1 MISYKNRQ
9 RLLLG
14 RYYLLTGIVLFI
26 VGFPLYW
33 MVITSL
39 KPLDEIFD
47 VPPKL
52 FPGLPTLDNYREL
65 FLLTDFARYF
75 FNSLKVSI
83 GTTII
88 ALSAATIGAYSLTRF
103 KYRGREIFG
112 RSILLSYMFP
122 GALLV
127 IPLVVLLSKV
137 RLTNSH
143 LGLSLAY
150 TTFSLPFS
158 LWVLKGFFSGIP
170 IELEEAAMIDGS
182 SRLGAFFDVVLPQAL
197 PGIIATGI
205 FTFIWAWNEY
215 LFALILISDESLKT
229 LPPGIMGFIDA
240 TNVNWGLIMAAS
252 VLITLPMAIF
262 FMFIQKQLVTGIG
275 AGGVKG

>member
-1 MISYKNRQ
+1 
-9 RLLLG
+9 
-14 RYYLLTGIVLFI
+14 
-26 VGFPLYW
+26 
-33 MVITSL
+33 
-39 KPLDEIFD
+39 
-47 VPPKL
+47 
-52 FPGLPTLDNYREL
+52 
-65 FLLTDFARYF
+65 
-75 FNSLKVSI
+75 
-83 GTTII
+83 
-88 ALSAATIGAYSLTRF
+88 
-103 KYRGREIFG
+103 
-112 RSILLSYMFP
+112 
-122 GALLV
+122 
-127 IPLVVLLSKV
+127 
-137 RLTNSH
+137 

-215 LFALILISDESLKT
+215 LFALVLISDESLKT

-262 FMFIQKQLVTGIG
+262 FMFIQKHLVTGIG